1 MSPTD
6 SPTVMHLI
14 DTGGPGGAE
23 TVFSQLASQ
32 LGQRGTHSL
41 PIIPYEGWLSAQLRT
56 LELQPQLL
64 RAKGSLNIKYLLALV
79 AAARQNRVRLIH
91 THLLGSAVYG
101 ALVGLLTHTP
111 VISIIHGP
119 TDLRSIGKLAS
130 LKRWLL
136 LHGCSALVAVST
148 STREALMGFGVPSE
162 SILLIRNGVDTDK
175 YSPPPVG
182 EPRSGGLR
190 TELGLQPDELLIG
203 AVGNIRAPKSYEVLL
218 KAAALVAAQVPRCR
232 FAIVGQGN
240 ETALQPLLK
249 LRDSLGLEQRCHFL
263 GFRQSGPALYRNF
276 DVFVSSSRSE
286 GLSLA
291 FLEAMASGLP
301 VVATRSGGPQEV
313 IEPEVSGVLVPVE
326 DPAALA
332 EGLRRTLMA
341 ADFRAKLGVAARER
355 VVASF
360 SLESVLKEYGRLYAQ
375 LLPKTLKGPSGR
387 NSSREA

>member
-1 MSPTD
+1 MSPVD
-6 SPTVMHLI
+6 VPTVMHLI

-32 LGQRGTHSL
+32 LGRRGTRSL
-41 PIIPYEGWLSAQLRT
+41 PIIPYEGWLSGQLRT

-64 RAKGSLNIKYLLALV
+64 RAKGSLNIKYLRALV
-79 AAARQNRVRLIH
+79 AAARANRVRLIH

-101 ALVGLLTHTP
+101 ALVGLLTRTP
-111 VISIIHGP
+111 VIAVIHGP
-119 TDLRSIGKLAS
+119 TDLRSIGKLAAI
-130 LKRWLL
+130 KRWLL

-148 STREALMGFGVPSE
+148 STREALMGFGVPAE
-162 SILLIRNGVDTDK
+162 SILLIRNGVDTDE
-175 YSPPPVG
+175 YSPPPAG
-182 EPRSGGLR
+182 EPRSGDLR
-190 TELGLQPDELLIG
+190 AELALQPGELLVG
-203 AVGNIRAPKSYEVLL
+203 AVGNIRAPKSYDVLL
-218 KAAALVAAQVPRCR
+218 RAAALVAVQVPRCR
-232 FAIVGQGN
+232 FAIVGQGD
-240 ETALQPLLK
+240 ESALQPLLA
-249 LRDSLGLEQRCHFL
+249 LRNSLGLEQRCHFL

-313 IEPEVSGVLVPVE
+313 IEPEVSGVLVPIE

-332 EGLRRTLMA
+332 EGLRRTLVDV
-341 ADFRAKLGVAARER
+341 DFRSRLGIAGRER

-360 SLESVLKEYGRLYAQ
+360 SLESVLREYARLYEK
-375 LLPKTLKGPSGR
+375 LLPKTR
-387 NSSREA
+387 